1 VNWINIAAAVTIGF
15 ISGAVAYFIA
25 KKYPTRRIL
34 IFAIPVLVFIALS
47 ALTKFLVIPPLHL
60 WTSQREIEKSLS
72 QIAACEVIAK
82 YDLKAYEEI
91 RREILKSLK
100 NKESHDEAIGRARK
114 RVAELV
120 PGYIPRASDDAI
132 LRYMKAMVKEM
143 EELAGKNPELCYQF
157 LFPQKYGAVDVTQ
170 HLTPETQRE
179 DLAALAEVIRTA
191 VQQPQP
197 LPDPAAAET
206 LLKSTLS
213 QFSQDHGE
221 DTLFL
226 KDPFA
231 AGIDKGKACSLIAAL
246 YQEVLKLPERES
258 SLVLRYMLS
267 ARSSG

>member
-1 VNWINIAAAVTIGF
+1 MTIGF

-34 IFAIPVLVFIALS
+34 ILAIPVLVFIALS

-72 QIAACEVIAK
+72 QISTYEVIAK
-82 YDLKAYEEI
+82 YDPKAYEEI
-91 RREILKSLK
+91 GREILSSLK
-100 NKESHDEAIGRARK
+100 NRGSHDEAIGRARK

-120 PGYIPRASDDAI
+120 PGYIPRASDGAI

-143 EELAGKNPELCYQF
+143 EELAGKNPVLCYQF
-157 LFPQKYGAVDVTQ
+157 LFPQKYGAVDVSQ
-170 HLTPETQRE
+170 HLSPETQRE
-179 DLAALAEVIRTA
+179 DLVALEEVIRTA

-213 QFSQDHGE
+213 QFSQVYGE
-221 DTLFL
+221 DTLLL

-231 AGIDKGKACSLIAAL
+231 PGIDKGKACSLIAAL

-267 ARSSG
+267 VGSGR

>member
-25 KKYPTRRIL
+25 KKYPTRRIPF
-34 IFAIPVLVFIALS
+34 FAIPVLVFIALS

-72 QIAACEVIAK
+72 QISAYEVIAK
-82 YDLKAYEEI
+82 YDPKAYEEI
-91 RREILKSLK
+91 RQEILNSLK
-100 NKESHDEAIGRARK
+100 NRESQDEVIERARK
-114 RVAELV
+114 RVADLV
-120 PGYIPRASDDAI
+120 AGYIPRASDDAI

-179 DLAALAEVIRTA
+179 DLVALEEVIRTA
-191 VQQPQP
+191 VEQPQP
-197 LPDPAAAET
+197 LPDSTAAEAS
-206 LLKSTLS
+206 LKKALN
-213 QFSQDHGE
+213 QFAQVHGE
-221 DTLFL
+221 DTLLL

-231 AGIDKGKACSLIAAL
+231 PGIDKGKTCTLIASL
-246 YQEVLKLPERES
+246 YKEVLKLPEKDS

-267 ARSSG
+267 HKSS